1 MLNTTPSSGAVRLFV
16 GSAPSSNPQ
25 GPHRPRFDEARGTRA
40 GSGTAA
46 VNKHASSVEDP
57 AAVSS
62 GSSEM
67 ALLLDRLRAMPEVR
81 TELVSQ
87 IGERLEQGAYL
98 TREAAEQT
106 AAALLGSRR
115 D

>member
-1 MLNTTPSSGAVRLFV
+1 LFV
-16 GSAPSSNPQ
+16 GSSPTSNPQ
-25 GPHRPRFDEARGTRA
+25 GPHRPRFDEARGTRT

-46 VNKHASSVEDP
+46 VGAQAPFVDDST
-57 AAVSS
+57 AVSS

-67 ALLLDRLRAMPEVR
+67 ALLLDRLRAIPEVR
-81 TELVSQ
+81 TDRLSQ
-87 IGERLEQGAYL
+87 VGERLEQGAYL

-115 D
+115 E

>member
-1 MLNTTPSSGAVRLFV
+1 LFV
-16 GSAPSSNPQ
+16 GSAPTPNPQ
-25 GPHRPRFDEARGTRA
+25 GPHRPRFDEARGTRS

-46 VNKHASSVEDP
+46 VNSHAPSVEDS

-62 GSSEM
+62 GSTEM
-67 ALLLDRLRAMPEVR
+67 ALLLDRLRAIPEVR
-81 TELVSQ
+81 TDLVKQ
-87 IGERLEQGAYL
+87 VGERLEQGAYL

-106 AAALLGSRR
+106 AAALVGSRR